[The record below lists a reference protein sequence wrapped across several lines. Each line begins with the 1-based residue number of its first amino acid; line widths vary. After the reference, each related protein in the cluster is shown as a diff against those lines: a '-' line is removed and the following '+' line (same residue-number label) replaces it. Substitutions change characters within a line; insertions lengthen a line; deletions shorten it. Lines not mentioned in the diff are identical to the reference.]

1 MSQTTALDSLSP
13 FTKVLRLE
21 NHVLVGHENPNYKN
35 KEQEPIN
42 KQPVVDSEIISD
54 DSEGMRGA

>member
-21 NHVLVGHENPNYKN
+21 NHVLVGQENPNYKN
-35 KEQEPIN
+35 KEQGPITVQPLAESKPVREAVTN
-42 KQPVVDSEIISD
+42 K
-54 DSEGMRGA
+54 